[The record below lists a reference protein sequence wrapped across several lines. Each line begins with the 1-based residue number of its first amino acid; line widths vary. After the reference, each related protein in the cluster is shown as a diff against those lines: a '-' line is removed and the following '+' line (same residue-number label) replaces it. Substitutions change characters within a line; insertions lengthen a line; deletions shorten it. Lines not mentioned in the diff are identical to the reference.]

1 VARVLLAGF
10 DKDMAN
16 ELALLF
22 ARLGHQIVI
31 LPATA
36 APYELSGSGEVD
48 MIVLEVSIET
58 GLVKSVLAA
67 KAESDQPVPGPPIL
81 LCVSR
86 VYRGPRFELDLERRG
101 GRLVYVH

>member
-1 VARVLLAGF
+1 MARVLLAGF

-22 ARLGHQIVI
+22 ARLKHQIVI
-31 LPATA
+31 LPATVA
-36 APYELSGSGEVD
+36 QYECLGSGEVD
-48 MIVLEVSIET
+48 MIVLEVSIENR
-58 GLVKSVLAA
+58 LVKSVLAA
-67 KAESDQPVPGPPIL
+67 KDKSEQHSHGTPIL

-86 VYRGPRFELDLERRG
+86 VYRGPRFELDLERKG